1 MMLSRLDKLTQA
13 WVIYAVPLYQFQK
26 MKEST
31 TKQTSSRLHKT
42 VIDYDYDYF
51 QFMKD
56 DYDYIFTFAGGI
68 TITIMIIYFFK
79 F

>member
-1 MMLSRLDKLTQA
+1 MQEYLFFFTSFCFEINPISLA
-13 WVIYAVPLYQFQK
+13 
-26 MKEST
+26 SSC
-31 TKQTSSRLHKT
+31 QTSSRLHKT

-56 DYDYIFTFAGGI
+56 DYNYIFTFARWI
-68 TITIMIIYFFK
+68 TITIIHFLK